1 MWTTVMLLAIAV
13 NFEPTRIGLL
23 PLLLSRDRPLLQLA
37 AYLLGSM
44 TISLGFGFLVLFVFH
59 RNPFGT
65 SASNGGKAQIV
76 VGILAILVAAAMV
89 LKAVKARRATGPKDS
104 DTRFDKFTQ
113 SVRNVLSKGRSPWLA
128 CLIGVGVGLPSV
140 DYLAVLM
147 IIATSGAAPTQQAAV
162 LVTAGIVGS
171 LIIIA
176 PLIGY
181 LVAPAKT
188 LDAIARFGAWTRSR
202 SQYEYAALLA
212 FAGAMLVGIGVS
224 HL

>member
-1 MWTTVMLLAIAV
+1 MLLAIAV

>member
-1 MWTTVMLLAIAV
+1 MLLAIAV

-212 FAGAMLVGIGVS
+212 FAGAMLVWIGVS

>member
-1 MWTTVMLLAIAV
+1 MLLAIAV

-147 IIATSGAAPTQQAAV
+147 IIATSGAAPSQQAAV